1 MHEVL
6 VNRLGGLSL
15 PRKSVVR
22 LTDRPD
28 MTLDVYRGRKTTKQQ
43 QQNCCQGVSIRH
55 LDIFPYKTFCL
66 ILIFMMFTAGFE
78 PIYVTEVQVKVFHSL
93 LAVGAMDVRVPL
105 YLGHS

>member
-1 MHEVL
+1 MIFSEQGNMTPPPPPRERHFLIQVL
-6 VNRLGGLSL
+6 LS
-15 PRKSVVR
+15 
-22 LTDRPD
+22 
-28 MTLDVYRGRKTTKQQ
+28 
-43 QQNCCQGVSIRH
+43 GVSIWH

-78 PIYVTEVQVKVFHSL
+78 PTYVTEVQVKVFHSL

>member
-1 MHEVL
+1 
-6 VNRLGGLSL
+6 
-15 PRKSVVR
+15 
-22 LTDRPD
+22 
-28 MTLDVYRGRKTTKQQ
+28 MTPPVSDTFLFRS
-43 QQNCCQGVSIRH
+43 CCQGVSIWH
-55 LDIFPYKTFCL
+55 LDILPYKTFCL

>member
-1 MHEVL
+1 MIFSEQ
-6 VNRLGGLSL
+6 G
-15 PRKSVVR
+15 
-22 LTDRPD
+22 D
-28 MTLDVYRGRKTTKQQ
+28 MTPHPVSDTFLFRS
-43 QQNCCQGVSIRH
+43 CCQGVSIWR

-78 PIYVTEVQVKVFHSL
+78 PTYVTEVQVKVFHSL

>member
-1 MHEVL
+1 MIFIEQG
-6 VNRLGGLSL
+6 N
-15 PRKSVVR
+15 
-22 LTDRPD
+22 
-28 MTLDVYRGRKTTKQQ
+28 MTPPPAPVSDTFLFRS
-43 QQNCCQGVSIRH
+43 CCQGVSIWR

-78 PIYVTEVQVKVFHSL
+78 PTYVTEVQVKVFHSL